1 MAFNSATE
9 NFEGRTESSQK
20 FTTTLSTEAL
30 FTQGGNDLYKK
41 AVNASMN
48 FASTCDLP
56 SCDDLLKQFND
67 TKTQPLYDKTEKG
80 AKPAADETPKLKS
93 WDEATN
99 GKKPEDDV
107 PKPKTWDE
115 ATKNHKSDDASKHHK
130 SDDASKHD
138 KSGDGSKQHKSNDAH
153 NADERVRDAH
163 KIDKVIHPKS
173 WAEIVKSANEA
184 QHKIADQARKD
195 PDVARVTESKKT
207 GEKIETVTVEKKDGS
222 KIVYLPTGDKK
233 HYPARQLPGN
243 AALEDWLE

>member
-9 NFEGRTESSQK
+9 NFEGCTESSQK
-20 FTTTLSTEAL
+20 FTTALSTEAL
-30 FTQGGNDLYKK
+30 FTQSGNDLYKK

-56 SCDDLLKQFND
+56 SCDELLKQLND

-80 AKPAADETPKLKS
+80 AKPAADETPKLHS
-93 WDEATN
+93 WDEAT
-99 GKKPEDDV
+99 
-107 PKPKTWDE
+107 
-115 ATKNHKSDDASKHHK
+115 KHHK
-130 SDDASKHD
+130 S
-138 KSGDGSKQHKSNDAH
+138 NDSH

-173 WAEIVKSANEA
+173 WAEIVKSANEV
-184 QHKIADQARKD
+184 QHKIADHARKD
-195 PDVARVTESKKT
+195 PDVVSVTESKKT

-222 KIVYLPTGDKK
+222 KIVYKPTGETK
-233 HYPARQLPGN
+233 HYPARHLPGN

>member
-1 MAFNSATE
+1 MALNSATE

-20 FTTTLSTEAL
+20 FTGALSTEAL

-41 AVNASMN
+41 ALNASMN
-48 FASTCDLP
+48 FSSTCDLP

-67 TKTQPLYDKTEKG
+67 TKTQPLYDRTEKG
-80 AKPAADETPKLKS
+80 AKPAADETPVLKS
-93 WDEATN
+93 WDEATK
-99 GKKPEDDV
+99 GKKPKDDV

-130 SDDASKHD
+130 SDDASKHH
-138 KSGDGSKQHKSNDAH
+138 KSDEKSNHKSNDAH
-153 NADERVRDAH
+153 NPDERVRDAH
-163 KIDKVIHPKS
+163 KIDRVVHPKS
-173 WAEIVKSANEA
+173 WAEIVKSANEV

-195 PDVARVTESKKT
+195 PDVVSVTESKKN

>member
-1 MAFNSATE
+1 MVFNSATE
-9 NFEGRTESSQK
+9 NFEGRTESNQK
-20 FTTTLSTEAL
+20 FTTALSSEAL
-30 FTQGGNDLYKK
+30 FTPGGNDLYKK

-56 SCDDLLKQFND
+56 SCDDLLKQLND

-80 AKPAADETPKLKS
+80 AKPAADETPKPKS
-93 WDEATN
+93 WDEATK

-115 ATKNHKSDDASKHHK
+115 ATKNHKSDDASQHHK
-130 SDDASKHD
+130 SDE
-138 KSGDGSKQHKSNDAH
+138 KQHHKSNDGH
-153 NADERVRDAH
+153 KPDEHVKDAH
-163 KIDKVIHPKS
+163 KTDSVIHPKS